1 MITASTDI
9 QYLKG
14 VGEKRA
20 VVLKKKGIDTVGA
33 LLRFYPRAYLDWTD
47 ITPIEKGE
55 FFRNICVKARVL
67 NAPEESVKRRGMTVY
82 SFFAADSSGKMQVS
96 LFNQKYLAQKLKP
109 GCEYLFYGKLS
120 GNFVYRQMS
129 APRIAEISDLAIEPV
144 YKSGYD
150 ITSSTIKKLVKNA
163 ISSVKVPEVLSAEVR
178 ERNGL
183 CEINFAIENIHF
195 PKNEKALK
203 AAKKRLVFEEL
214 FVLQAGL
221 AFLKKRTRKSTG
233 CIIQNGYY
241 EGDAGTSWALMT
253 EGAAQFGVYGEEMG
267 LSEEAVFSSL
277 ENGNPI
283 ICSMS
288 PGDFTTTGHFIV
300 LVGIEDGKIRVNDPN
315 SVKRSEKLWDYE
327 TLYPQISNLW
337 VYTAG

>member
-1 MITASTDI
+1 MS
-9 QYLKG
+9 QYWEEYA
-14 VGEKRA
+14 GEERRRSYPARRRSRKR
-20 VVLKKKGIDTVGA
+20 
-33 LLRFYPRAYLDWTD
+33 
-47 ITPIEKGE
+47 
-55 FFRNICVKARVL
+55 
-67 NAPEESVKRRGMTVY
+67 KRRGGFLRKTAAFLVIIAML
-82 SFFAADSSGKMQVS
+82 FALKDLIGDRLILTKDGIVWSG
-96 LFNQKYLAQKLKP
+96 
-109 GCEYLFYGKLS
+109 
-120 GNFVYRQMS
+120 
-129 APRIAEISDLAIEPV
+129 DLDPV
-144 YKSGYD
+144 YQQAGNMSD
-150 ITSSTIKKLVKNA
+150 TLRQLVKNNPET
-163 ISSVKVPEVLSAEVR
+163 IDFVRDYQTKKDVPPA
-178 ERNGL
+178 
-183 CEINFAIENIHF
+183 ENIGEVTAGVIPH
-195 PKNEKALK
+195 L
-203 AAKKRLVFEEL
+203 
-214 FVLQAGL
+214 LQWDERWGYQIYGDNMIAVNGCGPTVISMVASGL
-221 AFLKKRTRKSTG
+221 AGDNTITPYRVAKFAE
-233 CIIQNGYY
+233 QNGYY

>member
-1 MITASTDI
+1 MS
-9 QYLKG
+9 QYWEEYA
-14 VGEKRA
+14 GEERRRSYPARRRSRKR
-20 VVLKKKGIDTVGA
+20 
-33 LLRFYPRAYLDWTD
+33 
-47 ITPIEKGE
+47 
-55 FFRNICVKARVL
+55 
-67 NAPEESVKRRGMTVY
+67 KRRGGFLRKT
-82 SFFAADSSGKMQVS
+82 AAFLVIIAMLFSLKNLIGDRLILTKDWIVWSG
-96 LFNQKYLAQKLKP
+96 
-109 GCEYLFYGKLS
+109 
-120 GNFVYRQMS
+120 
-129 APRIAEISDLAIEPV
+129 DLDPV
-144 YKSGYD
+144 YQQAGNMSD
-150 ITSSTIKKLVKNA
+150 TLRQLVKNNPET
-163 ISSVKVPEVLSAEVR
+163 IDFVRDYQTKKDVPPA
-178 ERNGL
+178 
-183 CEINFAIENIHF
+183 ENIGEVTAGVIPHLLQWDERWGYQIYGDNMIAVNGCG
-195 PKNEKALK
+195 PTVISMVASGLTGDNTITPYRV
-203 AAKKRLVFEEL
+203 AKFAE
-214 FVLQAGL
+214 
-221 AFLKKRTRKSTG
+221 
-233 CIIQNGYY
+233 QNGYY

>member
-1 MITASTDI
+1 MIIAMLFALKNLIGDRLILTKDGIVWSGDLDPVYQQAGNMSDTLRQLVKDNPETIDFVRDYQTKKDVPPAENIGEVTA
-9 QYLKG
+9 G
-14 VGEKRA
+14 VIPHLLQWDERWGYQIYGDNMIA
-20 VVLKKKGIDTVGA
+20 VNGCGPTVISMVASG
-33 LLRFYPRAYLDWTD
+33 LTGDNT
-47 ITPIEKGE
+47 ITPY
-55 FFRNICVKARVL
+55 RV
-67 NAPEESVKRRGMTVY
+67 AK
-82 SFFAADSSGKMQVS
+82 FA
-96 LFNQKYLAQKLKP
+96 
-109 GCEYLFYGKLS
+109 E
-120 GNFVYRQMS
+120 
-129 APRIAEISDLAIEPV
+129 
-144 YKSGYD
+144 
-150 ITSSTIKKLVKNA
+150 
-163 ISSVKVPEVLSAEVR
+163 
-178 ERNGL
+178 
-183 CEINFAIENIHF
+183 
-195 PKNEKALK
+195 
-203 AAKKRLVFEEL
+203 
-214 FVLQAGL
+214 
-221 AFLKKRTRKSTG
+221 
-233 CIIQNGYY
+233 QNGYY

>member
-1 MITASTDI
+1 MF
-9 QYLKG
+9 LKNIG
-14 VGEKRA
+14 FSVYNLLQWRSRKR
-20 VVLKKKGIDTVGA
+20 
-33 LLRFYPRAYLDWTD
+33 
-47 ITPIEKGE
+47 
-55 FFRNICVKARVL
+55 
-67 NAPEESVKRRGMTVY
+67 KRRGGFLRKTAAFLVIVAML
-82 SFFAADSSGKMQVS
+82 FALKDLIGDRLILTKDGIVWSG
-96 LFNQKYLAQKLKP
+96 
-109 GCEYLFYGKLS
+109 
-120 GNFVYRQMS
+120 
-129 APRIAEISDLAIEPV
+129 DLDPV
-144 YKSGYD
+144 YQQAGNMSD
-150 ITSSTIKKLVKNA
+150 TLRQLVKNNPET
-163 ISSVKVPEVLSAEVR
+163 IDFVRDYQTKKDVPPA
-178 ERNGL
+178 
-183 CEINFAIENIHF
+183 ENIGEVTAGVIPHLLQWDERWGYQIYGDNMIAVNGCG
-195 PKNEKALK
+195 PTVISMVASGLTGDNTITPYRV
-203 AAKKRLVFEEL
+203 AKFAE
-214 FVLQAGL
+214 
-221 AFLKKRTRKSTG
+221 
-233 CIIQNGYY
+233 QNGYY

>member
-1 MITASTDI
+1 MS
-9 QYLKG
+9 QYWEEYA
-14 VGEKRA
+14 GEERRRSYPARRRSRKR
-20 VVLKKKGIDTVGA
+20 
-33 LLRFYPRAYLDWTD
+33 
-47 ITPIEKGE
+47 
-55 FFRNICVKARVL
+55 
-67 NAPEESVKRRGMTVY
+67 KRRGGFLRKTAAFLVIIAML
-82 SFFAADSSGKMQVS
+82 FALKNLIGGRLILTKDGIVWSG
-96 LFNQKYLAQKLKP
+96 
-109 GCEYLFYGKLS
+109 
-120 GNFVYRQMS
+120 
-129 APRIAEISDLAIEPV
+129 DLDPV
-144 YKSGYD
+144 YQQAGNMSD
-150 ITSSTIKKLVKNA
+150 TLRQLVKNNPET
-163 ISSVKVPEVLSAEVR
+163 IDFVRDYQTKKDVPPA
-178 ERNGL
+178 
-183 CEINFAIENIHF
+183 ENIGEVTAGVIPHLLQWDERWGYQIYGDNMIAVNGCG
-195 PKNEKALK
+195 PTVISMVASGLTGDNTITPYRV
-203 AAKKRLVFEEL
+203 AKFAE
-214 FVLQAGL
+214 
-221 AFLKKRTRKSTG
+221 
-233 CIIQNGYY
+233 QNGYY

>member
-1 MITASTDI
+1 MS
-9 QYLKG
+9 QYWEEYA
-14 VGEKRA
+14 GEERRRSYPARRRSRKR
-20 VVLKKKGIDTVGA
+20 
-33 LLRFYPRAYLDWTD
+33 
-47 ITPIEKGE
+47 
-55 FFRNICVKARVL
+55 
-67 NAPEESVKRRGMTVY
+67 KRRGGFLRKTAAFQVIIAML
-82 SFFAADSSGKMQVS
+82 FALKNLIGDRLILTKDGIVWSG
-96 LFNQKYLAQKLKP
+96 
-109 GCEYLFYGKLS
+109 
-120 GNFVYRQMS
+120 
-129 APRIAEISDLAIEPV
+129 DLDPV
-144 YKSGYD
+144 YQQAGNMSD
-150 ITSSTIKKLVKNA
+150 TLRQLVKNNPET
-163 ISSVKVPEVLSAEVR
+163 IDFVRDYQTKKDVPPA
-178 ERNGL
+178 
-183 CEINFAIENIHF
+183 ENIGEVTAGVIPHLLQWDERWGYQIYGDNMIAVNGCG
-195 PKNEKALK
+195 PTVISMVASGLTGDNTITPYRV
-203 AAKKRLVFEEL
+203 AKFAE
-214 FVLQAGL
+214 
-221 AFLKKRTRKSTG
+221 
-233 CIIQNGYY
+233 QNGYY

>member
-1 MITASTDI
+1 MS
-9 QYLKG
+9 QYWEEYA
-14 VGEKRA
+14 GEERRRSYPARRRSRKR
-20 VVLKKKGIDTVGA
+20 
-33 LLRFYPRAYLDWTD
+33 
-47 ITPIEKGE
+47 
-55 FFRNICVKARVL
+55 
-67 NAPEESVKRRGMTVY
+67 KRRGGFLRKAAAFLVIIAML
-82 SFFAADSSGKMQVS
+82 FALKNLIGDRLILTKDGIVWSG
-96 LFNQKYLAQKLKP
+96 
-109 GCEYLFYGKLS
+109 
-120 GNFVYRQMS
+120 
-129 APRIAEISDLAIEPV
+129 DLDPV
-144 YKSGYD
+144 YQQAGNMSD
-150 ITSSTIKKLVKNA
+150 TLRQLVKDNPET
-163 ISSVKVPEVLSAEVR
+163 IDFVRDYQTKKDVPPA
-178 ERNGL
+178 
-183 CEINFAIENIHF
+183 ENIGEVTAGVIPHLLQWDERWGYQIYGDNMIAVNGCG
-195 PKNEKALK
+195 PTVISMVASGLTGDNTITPYRV
-203 AAKKRLVFEEL
+203 AKFAE
-214 FVLQAGL
+214 
-221 AFLKKRTRKSTG
+221 
-233 CIIQNGYY
+233 QNGYY

>member
-1 MITASTDI
+1 MS
-9 QYLKG
+9 QYWEEYA
-14 VGEKRA
+14 GEERRRSYPARRRSRKR
-20 VVLKKKGIDTVGA
+20 
-33 LLRFYPRAYLDWTD
+33 
-47 ITPIEKGE
+47 
-55 FFRNICVKARVL
+55 
-67 NAPEESVKRRGMTVY
+67 KRRGGFLRKTAAFLVIIAML
-82 SFFAADSSGKMQVS
+82 FALKNLIGDRLILTKDGIVWSG
-96 LFNQKYLAQKLKP
+96 
-109 GCEYLFYGKLS
+109 
-120 GNFVYRQMS
+120 
-129 APRIAEISDLAIEPV
+129 DLDPV
-144 YKSGYD
+144 YQQAGNMAD
-150 ITSSTIKKLVKNA
+150 TLRQLVKNNPET
-163 ISSVKVPEVLSAEVR
+163 IDFVRDYQTKKDVPPA
-178 ERNGL
+178 
-183 CEINFAIENIHF
+183 ENIGEVTAGVIPHLLQWDERWGYQIYGDNMIAVNGCG
-195 PKNEKALK
+195 PTVISMVASGLTGDNTITPYRV
-203 AAKKRLVFEEL
+203 AKFAE
-214 FVLQAGL
+214 
-221 AFLKKRTRKSTG
+221 
-233 CIIQNGYY
+233 QNGYY

>member
-1 MITASTDI
+1 MS
-9 QYLKG
+9 QYWEEYA
-14 VGEKRA
+14 GEERRRSYPARRRSRKR
-20 VVLKKKGIDTVGA
+20 
-33 LLRFYPRAYLDWTD
+33 
-47 ITPIEKGE
+47 
-55 FFRNICVKARVL
+55 
-67 NAPEESVKRRGMTVY
+67 KRRGGFLRKTAAFLVIIAML
-82 SFFAADSSGKMQVS
+82 FALKNLIGDPLILTKDGIVWSG
-96 LFNQKYLAQKLKP
+96 
-109 GCEYLFYGKLS
+109 
-120 GNFVYRQMS
+120 
-129 APRIAEISDLAIEPV
+129 DLDPV
-144 YKSGYD
+144 YQQAGNMSD
-150 ITSSTIKKLVKNA
+150 TLRQLVKNNPET
-163 ISSVKVPEVLSAEVR
+163 IDFVRDYQTKKDVPPA
-178 ERNGL
+178 
-183 CEINFAIENIHF
+183 ENIGEVTAGVIPHLLQWDERWGYQIYGDNMIAVNGCG
-195 PKNEKALK
+195 PTVISMVASGLTGDNTITPYRV
-203 AAKKRLVFEEL
+203 AKFAE
-214 FVLQAGL
+214 
-221 AFLKKRTRKSTG
+221 
-233 CIIQNGYY
+233 QNGYY

>member
-1 MITASTDI
+1 MS
-9 QYLKG
+9 QYWEEYA
-14 VGEKRA
+14 GEERRRSYPARRRSRKR
-20 VVLKKKGIDTVGA
+20 
-33 LLRFYPRAYLDWTD
+33 
-47 ITPIEKGE
+47 
-55 FFRNICVKARVL
+55 
-67 NAPEESVKRRGMTVY
+67 KRRGGFLRKTAAFLVIIAML
-82 SFFAADSSGKMQVS
+82 FALKNLIGDRLILTKDGIVWSG
-96 LFNQKYLAQKLKP
+96 
-109 GCEYLFYGKLS
+109 
-120 GNFVYRQMS
+120 
-129 APRIAEISDLAIEPV
+129 DLDPV
-144 YKSGYD
+144 YQHAGNMSD
-150 ITSSTIKKLVKNA
+150 TLRQLVKNNPET
-163 ISSVKVPEVLSAEVR
+163 IDFVRDYQTKKDVPPA
-178 ERNGL
+178 
-183 CEINFAIENIHF
+183 ENIGEVTAGVIPHLLQWDERWGYQIYGDNMIAVNGCG
-195 PKNEKALK
+195 PTVISMVASGLTGDNTITPYRV
-203 AAKKRLVFEEL
+203 AKFAE
-214 FVLQAGL
+214 
-221 AFLKKRTRKSTG
+221 
-233 CIIQNGYY
+233 QNGYY